1 MEDRDFPD
9 LVWQYSDKRVS
20 PTVRAWLEAN
30 FAHLAPAHT
39 TFISLEIST
48 PHTLMNI
55 RPILSSKE
63 NSHAVDGW
71 WLDKNQLTHSHQL
84 QLAARIYWLANIYS
98 HPGGRTCN
106 LLPPAT
112 ASSSPL
118 AVSLCSPPKPMC
130 PPQGCWRH
138 RPIFSSLVDEA
149 EVSCNLHHK
158 LRSIL
163 CILCEI

>member
-9 LVWQYSDKRVS
+9 LVWQYSERVS

-39 TFISLEIST
+39 TFISFEIST

-71 WLDKNQLTHSHQL
+71 
-84 QLAARIYWLANIYS
+84 
-98 HPGGRTCN
+98 
-106 LLPPAT
+106 
-112 ASSSPL
+112 
-118 AVSLCSPPKPMC
+118 
-130 PPQGCWRH
+130 
-138 RPIFSSLVDEA
+138 
-149 EVSCNLHHK
+149 
-158 LRSIL
+158 
-163 CILCEI
+163 